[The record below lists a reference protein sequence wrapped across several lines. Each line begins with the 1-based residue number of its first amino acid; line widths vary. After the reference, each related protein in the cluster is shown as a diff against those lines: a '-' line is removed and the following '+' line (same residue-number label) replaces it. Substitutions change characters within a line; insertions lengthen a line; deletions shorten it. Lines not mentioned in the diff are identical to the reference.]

1 MSKKSFIILLA
12 LGITILLVWILFPS
26 DEARIKKLVKESI
39 GAVETEDI
47 DGVMDHIA
55 FGYQD
60 EYGLSYV
67 LLKKNLKMQFQVF
80 SDIQVDYENLV
91 VEVQEDGATASMSVL
106 VLATEKGQRGYVLGD
121 LKEAARIVLELVKNP
136 AKKWLIMKA
145 AIESTTK
152 PAALP

>member
-1 MSKKSFIILLA
+1 
-12 LGITILLVWILFPS
+12 
-26 DEARIKKLVKESI
+26 
-39 GAVETEDI
+39 
-47 DGVMDHIA
+47 
-55 FGYQD
+55 
-60 EYGLSYV
+60 
-67 LLKKNLKMQFQVF
+67 
-80 SDIQVDYENLV
+80 